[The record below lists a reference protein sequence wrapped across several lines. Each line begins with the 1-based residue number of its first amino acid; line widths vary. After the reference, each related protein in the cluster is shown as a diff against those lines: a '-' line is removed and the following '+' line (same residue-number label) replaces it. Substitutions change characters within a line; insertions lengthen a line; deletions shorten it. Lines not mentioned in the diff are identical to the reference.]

1 LKDTQASEDLLL
13 RQLRDQ
19 QQAIEMSATQ
29 QQELILRI
37 EVMERADKDA
47 TTKFQRD
54 QKVLVQRVFEEQ
66 ATQLKAQFEVQSKRG
81 PCKGM

>member
-37 EVMERADKDA
+37 EAMERADKDA
-47 TTKFQRD
+47 TAKFQRD
-54 QKVLVQRVFEEQ
+54 QKVLMRRVFEEQ
-66 ATQLKAQFEVQSKRG
+66 AT
-81 PCKGM
+81 